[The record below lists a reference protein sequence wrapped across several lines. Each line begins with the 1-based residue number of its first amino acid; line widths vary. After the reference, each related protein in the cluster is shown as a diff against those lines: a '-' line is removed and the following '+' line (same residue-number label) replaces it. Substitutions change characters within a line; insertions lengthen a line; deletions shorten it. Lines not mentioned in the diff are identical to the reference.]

1 MDGLCHEIIQFFLNL
16 ERETKTFYSNVAVGC
31 KLWPD
36 IYIYIYIFQKKSM
49 GFFLPKAISCPKPLA
64 KKWCITLPPKA
75 TFNPTSPHLPI
86 ACAGAKE
93 LQTWMKKC
101 WKFPVIRAYGATGKE
116 TKGAW
121 VDICTR
127 ENIRTPH
134 FIIQSRAAD
143 HHTTRYYWDSWDG
156 FLLFWR
162 DHHLAWF
169 SPKSLPKSSHFPRS
183 WKS

>member
-1 MDGLCHEIIQFFLNL
+1 MIWIQWKLNGWIL
-16 ERETKTFYSNVAVGC
+16 SWIFSNSFSILKGKQKHSIPMLRLVANSGQISS
-31 KLWPD
+31 KRNP
-36 IYIYIYIFQKKSM
+36 S
-49 GFFLPKAISCPKPLA
+49 GFFLPKPLA
-64 KKWCITLPPKA
+64 KKRCITLPPKA
-75 TFNPTSPHLPI
+75 TFNPTSPHPPI

-93 LQTWMKKC
+93 LQAWMKKC

-134 FIIQSRAAD
+134 FIIQSRAVD
-143 HHTTRYYWDSWDG
+143 HHTTRHYWASWDG

-162 DHHLAWF
+162 AHHLAWF
-169 SPKSLPKSSHFPRS
+169 RPKSLPKSSHFPRS